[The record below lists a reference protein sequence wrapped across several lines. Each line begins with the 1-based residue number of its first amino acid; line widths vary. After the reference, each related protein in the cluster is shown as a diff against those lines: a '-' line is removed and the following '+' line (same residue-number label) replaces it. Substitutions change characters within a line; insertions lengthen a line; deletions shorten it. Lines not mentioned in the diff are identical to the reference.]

1 MTSPLDARH
10 DDRTAIADS
19 WAMLRRNLTHLTR
32 SPDTMITA
40 LALPVML
47 MLLFVYVFGG
57 AIDTGSA
64 YIDYVVPGIILLCA
78 AFGSATTAV
87 SVSADMTD
95 GIIDRFRSLPIARSA
110 VLNGHVLASVTR
122 NLVTSALVVA
132 VALLMGFRPTANPV
146 RWLGV
151 VGVLAL
157 FVFALSYLATALGLL
172 AKNPE
177 AANGFTFV
185 ILFLPYVSSAFVPAE
200 TMPTW
205 LRWFAE
211 NQPVTPI
218 IETVRGLLMQ
228 TRSATAHGSPSG
240 GASRSPRWVRGR
252 HDAVPQAHR
261 PVGGTG
267 GNTRS
272 GNLVESERKDR

>member
-1 MTSPLDARH
+1 MTTATTTTERVAR
-10 DDRTAIADS
+10 TVVPDS

-40 LALPVML
+40 VALPVML

-57 AIDTGSA
+57 AIDTGRA

-78 AFGSATTAV
+78 AFGSSTTAV
-87 SVSADMTD
+87 SVSSDMTD

-110 VLNGHVLASVTR
+110 VLNGHVLASVVR
-122 NLVTSALVVA
+122 NLITGGIVIG
-132 VALLMGFRPTANPV
+132 VALLLGFRPTADPV

-151 VGVLAL
+151 IAVVGL

-177 AANGFTFV
+177 AASGFTFV

-200 TMPTW
+200 TMPRW

-218 IETVRGLLMQ
+218 IETVRGLLMG
-228 TRSATAHGSPSG
+228 TPV
-240 GASRSPRWVRGR
+240 GASAWE
-252 HDAVPQAHR
+252 AVAWCTAIAV
-261 PVGGTG
+261 VGFGAATVLYRRR
-267 GNTRS
+267 TAQ
-272 GNLVESERKDR
+272 

>member
-1 MTSPLDARH
+1 MTTLTTAR
-10 DDRTAIADS
+10 DTTTVIADS
-19 WAMLRRNLTHLTR
+19 WAMLRRNLTHITR

-40 LALPVML
+40 VALPVML

-57 AIDTGSA
+57 AIDTGSS
-64 YIDYVVPGIILLCA
+64 YIDYVVPGIVLLCA

-95 GIIDRFRSLPIARSA
+95 GIVDRFRTLPIARSA
-110 VLNGHVLASVTR
+110 VLNGHVLASVVR
-122 NLVTSALVVA
+122 NLITGAIVVG
-132 VALLMGFRPTANPV
+132 VALLMRFRPTADPM

-151 VGVLAL
+151 IGVVAL
-157 FVFALSYLATALGLL
+157 FVFALSYLSTALGLL
-172 AKNPE
+172 AENPE

-200 TMPTW
+200 TMPTS

-218 IETVRGLLMQ
+218 IETVRGLLMD
-228 TRSATAHGSPSG
+228 TPIGNSAWLAVAWCVVIAVVGYAAATVLYRRRTA
-240 GASRSPRWVRGR
+240 R
-252 HDAVPQAHR
+252 
-261 PVGGTG
+261 
-267 GNTRS
+267 
-272 GNLVESERKDR
+272 

>member
-1 MTSPLDARH
+1 MTTPTTGRD
-10 DDRTAIADS
+10 TPTVVADS
-19 WAMLRRNLTHLTR
+19 WAMLRRNLTHITR

-40 LALPVML
+40 VALPVML

-57 AIDTGSA
+57 AIDTGTA
-64 YIDYVVPGIILLCA
+64 YIDYVVPGIVLLCA
-78 AFGSATTAV
+78 AFGSSTTAV

-95 GIIDRFRSLPIARSA
+95 GIIDRFRTLPIARSA
-110 VLNGHVLASVTR
+110 VLNGHVLASVVR
-122 NLVTSALVVA
+122 NLITGAIVVG
-132 VALLMGFRPTANPV
+132 VALLMGFRPTADPL

-157 FVFALSYLATALGLL
+157 FVFALSYLSTALGLL
-172 AKNPE
+172 ARNPE
-177 AANGFTFV
+177 AASGFTFG

-218 IETVRGLLMQ
+218 IETVRGLLMD
-228 TRSATAHGSPSG
+228 TPIGDSAWHAVAWCVVIAVAGYAAATTLYRRRT
-240 GASRSPRWVRGR
+240 SR
-252 HDAVPQAHR
+252 
-261 PVGGTG
+261 
-267 GNTRS
+267 
-272 GNLVESERKDR
+272 

>member
-10 DDRTAIADS
+10 DGRTAIADS

-87 SVSADMTD
+87 SASADMTD

-228 TRSATAHGSPSG
+228 T
-240 GASRSPRWVRGR
+240 
-252 HDAVPQAHR
+252 
-261 PVGGTG
+261 PVGNSAWLAVGWCVAIAAVGYAAAT
-267 GNTRS
+267 TLYR
-272 GNLVESERKDR
+272 RRTAR